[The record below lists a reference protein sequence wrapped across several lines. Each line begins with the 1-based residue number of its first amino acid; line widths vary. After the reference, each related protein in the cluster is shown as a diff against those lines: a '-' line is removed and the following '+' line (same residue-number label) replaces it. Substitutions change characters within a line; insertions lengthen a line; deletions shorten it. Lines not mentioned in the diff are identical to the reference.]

1 MKQALHDSG
10 KVVQYGLYLDSD
22 KDVVKPESQ
31 PTLSEIAKLFES
43 DPSLRVHVVGH
54 TDNQGK
60 AEYNLDLSRRRANN
74 VALNLSSKYGVPSGR
89 LDAFGCGVYPPIASN
104 EAEDGRMDEPRTGG

>member
-10 KVVQYGLYLDSD
+10 KVVLYGLYFDTD
-22 KDVVKPESQ
+22 KDVLDLNRSQ
-31 PTLSEIAKLFES
+31 LCRKLQKLFES
-43 DPSLRVHVVGH
+43 DLSLRVHVVGH

-74 VALNLSSKYGVPSGR
+74 VALNLSSKYGV
-89 LDAFGCGVYPPIASN
+89 L
-104 EAEDGRMDEPRTGG
+104 